1 MTDASDFLPTSF
13 NPVEEELF
21 GKAYC
26 KTCHLKHFVDARVWA
41 HQHVRET
48 GHAVELLF
56 GYDVRDEHWMSRLSY
71 ERLAELEALRADP
84 AAAKALAAKLLKGG
98 NGV

>member
-1 MTDASDFLPTSF
+1 MSDAFSFLPTSF
-13 NPVEEELF
+13 NPVEEEVF

-26 KTCHLKHFVDARVWA
+26 KTCDLKHFDDARAWA

-48 GHAVELLF
+48 GHAVELHF
-56 GYDVRDEHWMSRLSY
+56 GYDVRDEHWLSRLPY

-84 AAAKALAAKLLKGG
+84 KAASALAAKLLKDSDKA
-98 NGV
+98 